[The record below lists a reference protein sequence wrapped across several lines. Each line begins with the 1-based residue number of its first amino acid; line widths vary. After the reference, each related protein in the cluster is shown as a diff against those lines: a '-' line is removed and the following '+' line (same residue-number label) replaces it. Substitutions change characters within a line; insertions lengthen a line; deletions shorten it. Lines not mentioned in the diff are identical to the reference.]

1 MLEYV
6 LDTGALLS
14 TWTQKIREINLFTTP
29 AVIDEVENRPSQIRV
44 DTLISV
50 GRLFVQEPSEGQRK
64 KTERAATQY
73 GDARTLSAADIGI
86 IALALEKASQNDDV
100 VLVSTDLAVLN
111 TASHL
116 GLEILDPTGRMKQR
130 IKWIYQCPACGHT
143 SKTVDED
150 KKCPVCGTEMRRRA
164 AKKEH
169 MA

>member
-6 LDTGALLS
+6 LDAGVLLS
-14 TWTQKIREINLFTTP
+14 TWTQKIRESNLFTTP
-29 AVIDEVENRPSQIRV
+29 GVIDEVENRRSQIRV

-64 KTERAATQY
+64 KTKRAATHY
-73 GDARTLSAADIGI
+73 GDASTLSPADIGI

-130 IKWIYQCPACGHT
+130 IKWLYQCPACGHT
-143 SKTVDED
+143 SKTVDAE

-169 MA
+169 IP